1 MEKLDTYILHI
12 ANFLTLSARKKI
24 DFFVYYLLII
34 RKYDGVSAKEVDTCF
49 EELHIQP
56 YSNTSQYLSNKSK
69 GKNNQFLKGKNGKYY
84 LQRAYKESIDKQFGK
99 IPIPK
104 ASSSKYLPFEIFDHT
119 RGYVQQIAEQTINSY
134 DLGLYDACAVLTRKL
149 LEVLIIECFER
160 HNVDSL
166 IKKPD
171 GCFFYLSDLITE
183 LLKEPKWNISR
194 NAKQS
199 LPKIKKIGDLS
210 AHNRRYFAR
219 KNDADLIRDDLRIVL
234 EELVHI
240 VDYKTWK

>member
-1 MEKLDTYILHI
+1 MEKLDNFILHI
-12 ANFLTLSARKKI
+12 ENFLTLTASKKI
-24 DFFVYYLLII
+24 DFFVYFLLII
-34 RKYDGVSAKEVDTCF
+34 QKNDGITSKEIEECF
-49 EELHIQP
+49 QKLHIQP
-56 YSNTSQYLSNKSK
+56 YSNTAQYLATKSK
-69 GKNNQFLKGKNGKYY
+69 GKNNQFIKGKNGKYY
-84 LQRAYKESIDKQFGK
+84 LERSYKESIDKQFGK

-104 ASSSKYLPFEIFDHT
+104 ASSSKYLPFEIFDDT
-119 RGYVQQIAEQTINSY
+119 RGYIQQIAEQTINSY

-160 HNVDSL
+160 HKVDNL

-171 GCFFYLSDLITE
+171 GCFLYLSDLITE
-183 LLKEPKWNISR
+183 LLKEPTWNISR

-234 EELVHI
+234 EELIHI
-240 VDYKTWK
+240 IDFKTWK